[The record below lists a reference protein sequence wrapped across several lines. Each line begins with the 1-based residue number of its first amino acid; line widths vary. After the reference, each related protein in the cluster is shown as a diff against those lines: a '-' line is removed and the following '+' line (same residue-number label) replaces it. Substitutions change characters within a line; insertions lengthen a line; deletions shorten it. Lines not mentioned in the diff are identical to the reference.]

1 MIIITSTMVLLISH
15 THTHS
20 GPKRI
25 IYIYIYNYVINYTT
39 DLTAYSLEHY
49 DEVKDIDDCHLIYK
63 TTGKYYNKDKSGKR
77 YTHTTGKYYNN
88 VIPVSPDKA
97 TSKQT

>member
-15 THTHS
+15 THTVVRN
-20 GPKRI
+20 GL
-25 IYIYIYNYVINYTT
+25 YIYNYVINYTT